1 MSGSDLEDCQLI
13 NSTKLLLSNRKH
25 FGAQIFPSR
34 ITSANWKQLNEQNA
48 ATIED
53 SGKCSVAII
62 VPNRLLSFLYA
73 YRHTYKQA
81 SLKIYSKFY
90 VKTPQK

>member
-1 MSGSDLEDCQLI
+1 MSGSALEDCQLI
-13 NSTKLLLSNRKH
+13 NSTKILLSNQKH

-48 ATIED
+48 VTIED
-53 SGKCSVAII
+53 SGKCSLCPTGSHPSV
-62 VPNRLLSFLYA
+62 YA
-73 YRHTYKQA
+73 CRHTNMQA
-81 SLKIYSKFY
+81 SLKIYSKFN